1 MTKPFPALLLLLALM
16 PGSASG
22 QARECE
28 VFHTGTGTSFRDQGM
43 TFLGGGVRFVCPGG
57 IRIRSDSL
65 AHIEFTGLAEFI
77 GNVHYADSLKTLTS
91 AYAQYVGREGRIS
104 ARDNVVLTD
113 LRTGSTIH
121 APFLD
126 YFQENETRPESMVLI
141 YSGRPHAVLVRKA
154 ETAVPPDTGPAPDTT
169 VVDSDQMQIFGERLF
184 VGRGNVELTRGTMKG
199 YGNEAT
205 FDQLGDSLRLAGM
218 ARVVTEEYLL
228 SADTIGG
235 LLTEGEQFRE
245 VDARRQAKLE
255 SDELQAEAPRLRIF
269 FQDGQVQRM
278 VGIGDRPVGADTA
291 VAGPPAPVAPAG
303 GQARA
308 NSADFRLIA
317 DSIDALAP
325 GQRLERV
332 VAVGGAFGERITP
345 DSVSATRPPSA
356 ARDWMRGDTIV
367 ATFTTPPPTEADT
380 APDPVLDT
388 ITTVGV
394 TDQARSL
401 YAMPDENDPAGR
413 LAYSYL
419 LAYRIF
425 VTLRAGEVANVSAQ
439 GSDGRPVHGLYLQ
452 PDDSTRA
459 PPVGRAG
466 GGARR

>member
-1 MTKPFPALLLLLALM
+1 MTRSLPALLLLFALL
-16 PGSASG
+16 PGSGSA

-57 IRIRSDSL
+57 VRIRSDSL

-91 AYAQYVGREGRIS
+91 AYAQYVGRESRIS

-154 ETAVPPDTGPAPDTT
+154 EAAVPPDTAAAADTT

-218 ARVVTEEYLL
+218 ARVVTEDYLL

-269 FQDGQVQRM
+269 FEDGEVQRM
-278 VGIGDRPVGADTA
+278 VGIGDRPVGDAA
-291 VAGPPAPVAPAG
+291 APPPVSGMPAA

-308 NSADFRLIA
+308 NSADFRLVA

-332 VAVGGAFGERITP
+332 VAVGAAFGERTTP
-345 DSVSATRPPSA
+345 DSVAATRPPAA
-356 ARDWMRGDTIV
+356 ARDWMRGDTII
-367 ATFTTPPPTEADT
+367 AMFITPPATEPDT
-380 APDPVLDT
+380 AQDPVLDS

-419 LAYRIF
+419 LAHRIH
-425 VTLRAGEVANVSAQ
+425 VTLRAGEVATVNAE
-439 GSDGRPVHGLYLQ
+439 GKDGQPVHGLYLQ
-452 PDDSTRA
+452 PSDSTQA
-459 PPVGRAG
+459 PPPRRAG
-466 GGARR
+466 GGTRR